1 MQRRAWM
8 GCWGSCRAA
17 YVPRYNYQTTGITR
31 ASESLQAWGIER
43 PKLALAI
50 GAPVSGDSIPSGS
63 RWQPSSCA
71 SCPRA
76 RQRQTFS
83 RHMAVHLACIRT
95 MHLATSHRT
104 SGETMSP
111 SGSAASKRPRRTL
124 APSSRVCGR
133 LPGTRVTHSKLPSC
147 PLTSGY
153 TDPYPSIYRTPN
165 LLDAQFVYSTP

>member
-1 MQRRAWM
+1 M
-8 GCWGSCRAA
+8 GCWGSYRAA
-17 YVPRYNYQTTGITR
+17 YVPRYNHQTTGSTR

-43 PKLALAI
+43 SKLSLAI
-50 GAPVSGDSIPSGS
+50 GAPGSGDSMPSGS
-63 RWQPSSCA
+63 RWLPSSWA

-104 SGETMSP
+104 SSESMSP
-111 SGSAASKRPRRTL
+111 SDSAASKRQRRTL

-133 LPGTRVTHSKLPSC
+133 PPVIRVTHSKLPRCS
-147 PLTSGY
+147 LTSGY
-153 TDPYPSIYRTPN
+153 TDPYPRIYRTPN
-165 LLDAQFVYSTP
+165 PLDAQFVYSTP